1 LWSYPA
7 SNPALNN
14 DFIFEE
20 EDMSFMQEFK
30 DFAMRGNVIDLAVG
44 VVIGGAFGKI
54 VDSLVKDIIMPMV
67 GAMMGGVD
75 FKQLYINLGATAF
88 DTMELAE
95 KAGAPLIKYGL
106 FINSMVD
113 FVIIAFA
120 IFVAVKAINSLKRKQ
135 EAAAPAPT
143 PEDVVLLR
151 EIRDALKK

>member
-1 LWSYPA
+1 
-7 SNPALNN
+7 
-14 DFIFEE
+14 
-20 EDMSFMQEFK
+20 MSFIQEFK
-30 DFAMRGNVIDLAVG
+30 DFAMRGNVVDLAVG

-75 FKQLYINLGATAF
+75 FKQLYINLGATAY

-95 KAGAPLIKYGL
+95 KAGAPLIKYGM

-113 FVIIAFA
+113 FLIIALA
-120 IFVAVKAINSLKRKQ
+120 IFVAVKAINSLKRKE
-135 EAAAPAPT
+135 EAAPAAPAPT